1 MNIHAFGCFPW
12 SLKIFIKK
20 KKTLVCCLQRCNRLS
35 REEHGTQREE
45 IANEKKKEKYRWWYK

>member
-1 MNIHAFGCFPW
+1 MFPLVVENIY
-12 SLKIFIKK
+12 LK